1 MKQVLIENILIAL
14 QSIRSHMTRTVLT
27 ILIIAFGITAL
38 VGILTALD
46 AIESSIQSNF
56 SFMGAN
62 TFTIRNREM
71 GGMGGGRHD
80 KVEMKEITYDEAFQF
95 KKRFNF
101 PASVSLSYFA
111 TNTATIKYASEKTNP
126 NIGILGVDENYMTNS
141 GNTIEL
147 GRGITQEE
155 AYNGAYVV
163 MIGKDVAKS
172 IFKHNETPID
182 KEILIGS
189 IRYRIIGVLASKG
202 ASFGFSGDKN
212 CFIPINNA
220 RHNFPRSNLSFNI
233 SVMVFDANML
243 ERCIQESIGIF
254 RIIRRLQVY
263 EKDNFII
270 VKSDNLSNMLSDQ
283 LKYVALAAS
292 FIGLITL
299 LGAAI
304 GLMNIMLVSVS
315 ERTREIGTRKAIGAT
330 SRTIKI
336 QFLVESIVIGQ
347 IGGVVGIIFGI
358 LVGNLVSL
366 FIGTTFIIPWA
377 WITLGVVLCFIVG
390 IASGYYPASKA
401 ANLDP
406 IEALRYE

>member
-46 AIESSIQSNF
+46 AIQNSIQSNF

-71 GGMGGGRHD
+71 GGMGGGQRD
-80 KVEMKEITYDEAFQF
+80 RVEMKEISFNEALQF
-95 KKRFNF
+95 KKRLDF
-101 PASVSLSYFA
+101 PATVSLSYFA
-111 TNTATIKYASEKTNP
+111 TNTATVKFLSQKTNP
-126 NIGILGVDENYMTNS
+126 NIGVLGVDENYMTNS
-141 GNTIEL
+141 GNTIDM
-147 GRGITQEE
+147 GRGITQDE
-155 AYNGAYVV
+155 AYGGAYVV
-163 MIGKDVAKS
+163 MIGKDVAKN
-172 IFKHNETPID
+172 IFKQNETPID

-189 IRYRIIGVLASKG
+189 IRYRIVGVLASKG
-202 ASFGFSGDKN
+202 SSFGFSGDKN

-220 RHNFPRSNLSFNI
+220 RHNFPKSNLSFNI
-233 SVMVFDANML
+233 SVMVNDASML
-243 ERCIQESIGIF
+243 EKCIQEATGLF
-254 RIIRRLQVY
+254 RVIRRLQVY
-263 EKDNFII
+263 EKDNFMI
-270 VKSDNLSNMLSDQ
+270 VKSDNLSNMLSEQ
-283 LKYVALAAS
+283 LQFVALAAS

-330 SRTIKI
+330 SQTIKI

-358 LVGNLVSL
+358 IVGNLVSL

-377 WITLGVVLCFIVG
+377 WIILGVVLCLIVG
-390 IASGYYPASKA
+390 VASGYYPASKA
-401 ANLDP
+401 AKLDP